1 MTNPILDLGL
11 PTSVTDKVLLHPT
24 EDLLLAVLR
33 EGLPGVPIFTLIPM
47 DVGAMQFFVTIRRV
61 PTMGNWRGD
70 PRFMDH
76 ITASVQIFTK
86 DPNADEKAALI
97 GEAIRV
103 TLFEAAREQ
112 KVYPFLGHLKSAR
125 MDEGPSRQT
134 DWAST
139 TGPVQYADLPA
150 GFARYQATFSVR
162 TRRPT
167 A

>member
-11 PTSVTDKVLLHPT
+11 PASVTNKVLLNPM
-24 EDLLLAVLR
+24 EDLILTVLR

-47 DVGAMQFFVTIRRV
+47 DIKDMEFFVMIRRV

-76 ITASVQIFTK
+76 ITISVQIFTK
-86 DPNADEKAALI
+86 DPDADEKAALI

-103 TLFEAAREQ
+103 TLFEAAKAQ
-112 KVYPFLGHLKSAR
+112 KVYPYLGWLKSAR

-150 GFARYQATFSVR
+150 GIARYQATFSVR
-162 TRRPT
+162 ARRPI
-167 A
+167 